1 MIITLARVDD
11 RLIHGQVTT
20 VWAKG
25 SNAERIIIVSD
36 EVFEDQIRTTLLK
49 QAAPPGIKV
58 NIVSV
63 TKAAAVFGNP
73 RYADEKVFLL
83 FTTPLEVVRLIE
95 SGVEVKTLNIG
106 GMQFRDGKT
115 QLNKAVFV
123 TEDDARAFYRLRAL
137 GVELDLRVL
146 KSDPPADII
155 AKIREKFGKDMG

>member
-58 NIVSV
+58 NIVGYSYLSV
-63 TKAAAVFGNP
+63 VG
-73 RYADEKVFLL
+73 R
-83 FTTPLEVVRLIE
+83 
-95 SGVEVKTLNIG
+95 
-106 GMQFRDGKT
+106 
-115 QLNKAVFV
+115 
-123 TEDDARAFYRLRAL
+123 
-137 GVELDLRVL
+137 
-146 KSDPPADII
+146 
-155 AKIREKFGKDMG
+155 